1 MKNELDQDNS
11 LNPPEKG
18 NKNSN
23 GGPDFWKYLNIVL
36 LAVLIIIGANR
47 FILPMIGGGNS
58 NLSQVGLEYYAE
70 NYGEELGTDG
80 VESKVQNLGCHSE
93 IHIYKDGTLVMRLSY
108 FNGKVYEL

>member
-1 MKNELDQDNS
+1 MKNGLDQENS
-11 LNPPEKG
+11 LNPPERS

-23 GGPDFWKYLNIVL
+23 GGPDFWKYLNIAL

-47 FILPMIGGGNS
+47 FIFPMIGGGND
-58 NLSQVGLEYYAE
+58 NLSQIGMAYYTENYAE
-70 NYGEELGTDG
+70 KMGTEG
-80 VESKVQNLGCHSE
+80 VESRVQNLGCHKE